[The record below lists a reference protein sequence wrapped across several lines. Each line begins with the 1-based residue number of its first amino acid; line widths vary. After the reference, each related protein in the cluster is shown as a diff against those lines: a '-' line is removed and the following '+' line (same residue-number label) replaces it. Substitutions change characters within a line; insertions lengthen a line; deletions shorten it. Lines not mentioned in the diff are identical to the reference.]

1 MAKGNFIRFDWAI
14 KRLLRQKAN
23 FVVLEGFLST
33 LLNERIKIV
42 RLLESEGN
50 KESSNDKFNRV
61 DMLAENDREE
71 LIIIEVQ
78 NTRELDYFHR
88 MLYGVSKAIT
98 EYIHEGEQYS
108 KIKKIYSVNILYFE
122 LGQGKDYFYR
132 GRTDFRGVFEND
144 SLLLSASQREQFRCF
159 EIGDLFPEYLIL
171 RVEEFDKVAVT
182 PLDEWM
188 SFLKTGEISEN
199 AKAQGLPEAKERLKR
214 DRMSK
219 QEQQEYNAHL
229 EALRYQ
235 QSVIQTGLIEGRAE
249 GHAEGRAEGRAE
261 GLAEGKAE
269 GIAKGKAEGIAEGR
283 EEGLVEGE
291 TIGLEKG
298 KAIGLKKGEAENQKK
313 VVINS
318 HRAGLTVDTISMITG
333 LTPDEITKILE
344 NQN

>member
-1 MAKGNFIRFDWAI
+1 MAKSNFIRFDWAI

-33 LLNERIKIV
+33 ILDERIKIV

-50 KESSNDKFNRV
+50 KENATDKFNRV

-88 MLYGVSKAIT
+88 MLYGVSKAIV
-98 EYIHEGEQYS
+98 EYIHEGEEYS
-108 KIKKIYSVNILYFE
+108 KIKKVYSVNILYFE

-144 SLLLSASQREQFRCF
+144 SLLLSASQKEQFKCW
-159 EIGDLFPEYLIL
+159 EIGDLFPEFLLL

-199 AKAQGLPEAKERLKR
+199 PKALGLPEAKERLKR
-214 DRMSK
+214 DLMDK
-219 QEQQEYNAHL
+219 QEQQEYTAHM

-235 QSVIQTGLIEGRAE
+235 RSVIKTGLIEGRAE
-249 GHAEGRAEGRAE
+249 GR
-261 GLAEGKAE
+261 AEGKAE
-269 GIAKGKAEGIAEGR
+269 GIAESEAIFLKR
-283 EEGLVEGE
+283 E
-291 TIGLEKG
+291 ID
-298 KAIGLKKGEAENQKK
+298 NQKK
-313 VVINS
+313 VVFNS
-318 HRAGLTVDTISMITG
+318 HQAGLPVETISMITG
-333 LTPDEITKILE
+333 LTQDEIIKILE
-344 NQN
+344 ELK